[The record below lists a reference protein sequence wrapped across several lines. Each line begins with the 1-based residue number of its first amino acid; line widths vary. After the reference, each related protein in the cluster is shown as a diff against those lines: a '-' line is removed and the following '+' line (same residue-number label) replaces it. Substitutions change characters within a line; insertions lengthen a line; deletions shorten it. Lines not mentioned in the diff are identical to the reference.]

1 MVYAN
6 LALAIGLGSKPSLY
20 QRMDGLGRPCVSHS
34 SKVLVL
40 AVAATN
46 LTLGS
51 MVGGTENTE
60 NITDL
65 QSRRLVLVK

>member
-6 LALAIGLGSKPSLY
+6 LALAIGLGSEPSLY

-46 LTLGS
+46 QSLGS
-51 MVGGTENTE
+51 MVVGTDNA
-60 NITDL
+60 
-65 QSRRLVLVK
+65 RRIE